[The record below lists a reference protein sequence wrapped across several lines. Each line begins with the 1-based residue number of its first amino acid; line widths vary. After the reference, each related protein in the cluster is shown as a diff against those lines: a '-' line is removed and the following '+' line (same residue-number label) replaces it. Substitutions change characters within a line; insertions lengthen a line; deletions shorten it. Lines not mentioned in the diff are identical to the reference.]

1 MNPITIFQPFQRTE
15 KHHQMNFSK
24 NFVIDTRNLIIHLD
38 FSLMFKKKSSL
49 HLVYKNIPCVFQSP
63 AEKALEIVNGLVS

>member
-1 MNPITIFQPFQRTE
+1 MNPITIFQPFQRAE
-15 KHHQMNFSK
+15 KHHKMNFSK
-24 NFVIDTRNLIIHLD
+24 NFVIDPRNLIIHLD
-38 FSLMFKKKSSL
+38 FSLMFKKKSNL

>member
-1 MNPITIFQPFQRTE
+1 
-15 KHHQMNFSK
+15 MNFSK

-38 FSLMFKKKSSL
+38 FSLMFKKKSNL
-49 HLVYKNIPCVFQSP
+49 HLVYKNISCVFQSP